1 METKSFDIQYH
12 TNIVFSVY
20 FVKLKV
26 QQNSVFK
33 KYNNSASAQPIDRMT
48 VVTVTG

>member
-1 METKSFDIQYH
+1 MNDQNHLIFDIQYH

-26 QQNSVFK
+26 QQIPDFLEYNKIGKDIVK
-33 KYNNSASAQPIDRMT
+33 KGVEP
-48 VVTVTG
+48 